1 MRHSEARA
9 DRALQSRVV
18 TESAAT
24 SRYLDFD
31 RAAWSRLRA
40 ATPLTL
46 DEPELERLRG
56 INERIDMDEVATVY
70 LPLSRLLN
78 LYVSAT
84 QDLHKVSAR
93 FLGTI
98 APKVPYIIGIAG
110 SVAVGKST
118 FARILQA
125 LLAQWP
131 DHPKVDLITTDGFL
145 YPNRVLEERGIMNR
159 KGFPESYDT
168 RALLDVLRRIK
179 SGEEVVEAPVYS
191 HVVYDI
197 VPNERVVLRGPDI
210 VIIEGLN
217 VLQTRSDAPEFVS
230 DYFDFSI
237 YIDADEPDIEQWYV
251 DRFLA
256 LRASV
261 FKNPDS
267 FFRFYAELS
276 DEKAIATARRIWREI
291 NGLNLRENIAP
302 TRERASLVVHK
313 TADHRVDQVQLLRL

>member
-1 MRHSEARA
+1 
-9 DRALQSRVV
+9 V
-18 TESAAT
+18 TEPGAS
-24 SRYLDFD
+24 SRYLTFD
-31 RAAWSRLRA
+31 RQAWSHLRA
-40 ATPLTL
+40 ATPMTL
-46 DEPELERLRG
+46 EEPELEKLRG
-56 INERIDMDEVATVY
+56 INDHIDMDEVATVY

-84 QDLHKVSAR
+84 QDLHKVSAT

-98 APKVPYIIGIAG
+98 APKVPYVIGIAG

-145 YPNRVLEERGIMNR
+145 YPNRILEARGIMNR

-168 RALLDVLRRIK
+168 RELLHVLRQIK
-179 SGEEVVEAPVYS
+179 SGEAVVEAPVYS

-197 VPNERVVLRGPDI
+197 VPDDRVVVRSPDI

-217 VLQTRSDAPEFVS
+217 VLQTRSGAPEFVS

-237 YIDADEPDIEQWYV
+237 YIDADEPDIEHWYV
-251 DRFLA
+251 ERFLA

-261 FKNPDS
+261 FQDPNS

-276 DEKAIATARRIWREI
+276 DDEAVETARRIWREI
-291 NGLNLRENIAP
+291 NGLNLRENIEP
-302 TRERASLVVHK
+302 TRDRASLVVHK
-313 TADHRVDQVQLLRL
+313 TADHRVDRVQLLRL

>member
-1 MRHSEARA
+1 M
-9 DRALQSRVV
+9 
-18 TESAAT
+18 TG
-24 SRYLDFD
+24 RYLEFD
-31 RAAWSRLRA
+31 RSAWADLRA
-40 ATPLTL
+40 ATPMTL
-46 DEPELERLRG
+46 REPELERLRG
-56 INERIDMDEVATVY
+56 INEHIDMNEVATIY

-84 QDLHKVSAR
+84 QDLQRVSST

-98 APKVPYIIGIAG
+98 APKVPYVIGIAG

-145 YPNRVLEERGIMNR
+145 HPNRVLEERGIMTR

-168 RALLDVLRRIK
+168 RELLRVLRSIK
-179 SGEEVVEAPVYS
+179 SGEEFVEAPVYS

-197 VPNERVVLRGPDI
+197 VPDEWVVVNRPDI
-210 VIIEGLN
+210 VILEGLN
-217 VLQTRSDAPEFVS
+217 VLQTGNDSTEFVS

-237 YIDADEPDIEQWYV
+237 YVDAEERDIEQWYV
-251 DRFLA
+251 ERFIA
-256 LRASV
+256 LRESV
-261 FKNPDS
+261 FQDPNS
-267 FFRFYAELS
+267 FFRYYADLS
-276 DEKAIATARRIWREI
+276 DAEAVETARTIWREI
-291 NGLNLRENIAP
+291 NGRNLRENIEP

-313 TADHRVDQVQLLRL
+313 TADHRVDRVELRRL

>member
-1 MRHSEARA
+1 
-9 DRALQSRVV
+9 V
-18 TESAAT
+18 TAPVAT
-24 SRYLDFD
+24 SRYVEFD
-31 RAAWSRLRA
+31 RAAWSQLRA
-40 ATPLTL
+40 STPLPL
-46 DEPELERLRG
+46 DEADLERLQG
-56 INERIDMDEVATVY
+56 INERIDLAEVESIY

-84 QDLHKVSAR
+84 QDLHRVSAT

-98 APKVPYIIGIAG
+98 SPKVPYVIGIAG

-118 FARILQA
+118 FARILQE
-125 LLAQWP
+125 LLARWP

-145 YPNRVLEERGIMNR
+145 YPNHVLESRGIMNR

-179 SGEEVVEAPVYS
+179 SGEAEVDAPVYS

-197 VPNERVVLRGPDI
+197 VPDRHVTVSSPDI

-217 VLQTRSDAPEFVS
+217 VLQTRSGAPEFVS

-237 YIDADEPDIEQWYV
+237 YIDAHEADIEQWYV
-251 DRFLA
+251 ERFLA
-256 LRASV
+256 LRESV
-261 FKNPDS
+261 FQDPRS

-276 DEKAIATARRIWREI
+276 DDEAVETARRIWRDI

-302 TRERASLVVHK
+302 TRDRASLVVHK
-313 TADHRVDQVQLLRL
+313 TADHRVDRVQLLRL

>member
-1 MRHSEARA
+1 
-9 DRALQSRVV
+9 V
-18 TESAAT
+18 TDTGTT
-24 SRYLDFD
+24 SRYLTFD
-31 RAAWSRLRA
+31 RDAWASLRA
-40 ATPLTL
+40 ATPLPLGEDDL
-46 DEPELERLRG
+46 DRLRG
-56 INERIDMDEVATVY
+56 INERIDLDEVATVY

-84 QDLHKVSAR
+84 QDLHRVSAT

-98 APKVPYIIGIAG
+98 APKVPYIVGVAG

-125 LLAQWP
+125 LLARWP

-145 YPNRVLEERGIMNR
+145 YPNRVLEERGMMNR

-168 RALLDVLRRIK
+168 RELLRVLREIK
-179 SGEEVVEAPVYS
+179 SGVEVVDAPVYS

-197 VPNERVVLRGPDI
+197 VPDERVVVRAPDI

-217 VLQTRSDAPEFVS
+217 VLQTRSGAPEFVS

-237 YIDADEPDIEQWYV
+237 YLDADEPDIEQWYV

-261 FKNPDS
+261 FQDPDS
-267 FFRFYAELS
+267 FFRFYAELTD
-276 DEKAIATARRIWREI
+276 DEAVATARGIWRDI
-291 NGLNLRENIAP
+291 NGRNLRENIEP
-302 TRERASLVVHK
+302 TRERASLVMHK
-313 TADHRVDQVQLLRL
+313 QADHRIDRVDLLRL

>member
-1 MRHSEARA
+1 MRPTVA
-9 DRALQSRVV
+9 DV
-18 TESAAT
+18 TEPAAS
-24 SRYLDFD
+24 SRYLQFD
-31 RAAWSRLRA
+31 RAAWSHLRA

-46 DEPELERLRG
+46 EQPELERLRG
-56 INERIDMDEVATVY
+56 INDRIDMDEVTTVY

-84 QDLHKVSAR
+84 QDLHKVSAT

-145 YPNRVLEERGIMNR
+145 YPNAVLEERGLMNR

-179 SGEEVVEAPVYS
+179 SGDGAVEAPVYS

-197 VPNERVVLRGPDI
+197 VPDETIVVRSPDI

-217 VLQTRSDAPEFVS
+217 VLQTRSGAPEFVS

-251 DRFLA
+251 ERFLA

-261 FKNPDS
+261 FQDPNS

-276 DEKAIATARRIWREI
+276 DDEAVATARRIWRDI
-291 NGLNLRENIAP
+291 NGLNLSENIAP
-302 TRERASLVVHK
+302 TRDRASLVVHK
-313 TADHRVDQVQLLRL
+313 TADHRVDHVQLLRL

>member
-1 MRHSEARA
+1 VGPLGPATALASTVA
-9 DRALQSRVV
+9 DV
-18 TESAAT
+18 TAPAAT
-24 SRYLDFD
+24 SRYLEFD
-31 RAAWSRLRA
+31 RETWSQLRA

-46 DEPELERLRG
+46 DQPELERLRG
-56 INERIDMDEVATVY
+56 INERIDMDEVTSVY

-84 QDLHKVSAR
+84 QDLHKVSAT

-98 APKVPYIIGIAG
+98 APKVPYVIGIAG

-125 LLAQWP
+125 LLARWP

-145 YPNRVLEERGIMNR
+145 YPNRVLDERGIMNR

-168 RALLDVLRRIK
+168 KALLDVLRRIK
-179 SGEEVVEAPVYS
+179 SGDEVIEAPVYS

-197 VPNERVVLRGPDI
+197 VADEHVVVRSPDI

-217 VLQTRSDAPEFVS
+217 VLQTRSGAPEFVS

-251 DRFLA
+251 ERFLA

-261 FKNPDS
+261 FQDPNS

-276 DEKAIATARRIWREI
+276 DDEAVATARRIWHEI

-302 TRERASLVVHK
+302 TRDRASLVVHK
-313 TADHRVDQVQLLRL
+313 TADHRVDRVQLLRL

>member
-1 MRHSEARA
+1 VPAP
-9 DRALQSRVV
+9 
-18 TESAAT
+18 AAT
-24 SRYLDFD
+24 SRYVEFD
-31 RAAWSRLRA
+31 RSSWSQLRA
-40 ATPLTL
+40 STPLPL
-46 DEPELERLRG
+46 DEADLERLRG
-56 INERIDMDEVATVY
+56 INERIDMAEVASIY

-84 QDLHKVSAR
+84 QDLHRVSAT

-98 APKVPYIIGIAG
+98 APKVPYVIGIAG

-125 LLAQWP
+125 LLGRWP
-131 DHPKVDLITTDGFL
+131 DHPKVDLVTTDGFL
-145 YPNRVLEERGIMNR
+145 YPNRVLEERGLMNR

-179 SGEEVVEAPVYS
+179 SGEAEVQAPVYS

-197 VPNERVVLRGPDI
+197 LPDQHVMVSSPDI

-217 VLQTRSDAPEFVS
+217 VLQTRSGAPEFVS

-237 YIDADEPDIEQWYV
+237 YIDADEADIEQWYV

-256 LRASV
+256 LRESV
-261 FKNPDS
+261 FQDPDS

-276 DEKAIATARRIWREI
+276 DDEAVATARRIWRDI

-302 TRERASLVVHK
+302 TRDRASLVLHK
-313 TADHRVDQVQLLRL
+313 TADHRVDRVQLLRL